1 MCLTLDEIMVKLFD
15 ILKQKL
21 RKVAFYQETE
31 RFIPMI
37 GSKSRKSNWNWRF
50 GLRREFFNLFASAQM
65 SRVKGRCQQ
74 LTNVFGAW
82 NWQSHYDDE
91 PTISHNDGNLSI
103 SSLPASSPFS
113 ISRVVTHIWQER
125 ARSRERKGVRLP
137 LEIERLIQVYDI
149 SQQWCSFDIR
159 WTSLC

>member
-1 MCLTLDEIMVKLFD
+1 
-15 ILKQKL
+15 
-21 RKVAFYQETE
+21 
-31 RFIPMI
+31 MI

-137 LEIERLIQVYDI
+137 LEIERLT
-149 SQQWCSFDIR
+149 FDIWHFSAVVLVWYSMNQFMLGIPR
-159 WTSLC
+159 KTCNYLAHWFHRRNWC